1 MWTKLKILGVL
12 IPAIGSIIGII
23 IDDKVA
29 KAEKKEREKK

>member
-12 IPAIGSIIGII
+12 IPAIGSIVGII

-29 KAEKKEREKK
+29 KAEKKEKK